1 MANANELVRL
11 IKQASV
17 DAVDAGK
24 PQEIYFGKMMSPTSC
39 RIDQKLVLDKEFLV
53 FSRNVTNYGVKMN
66 IPTVGSV
73 SVTVNN
79 ALKAGEEVL
88 VQREQG
94 GQRYIILDRIGR
106 A

>member
-1 MANANELVRL
+1 
-11 IKQASV
+11 
-17 DAVDAGK
+17 
-24 PQEIYFGKMMSPTSC
+24 MSPTSC

-53 FSRNVTNYGVKMN
+53 FSRNVTNYSVKMN
-66 IPTVGSV
+66 IPTVGTV
-73 SVTVNN
+73 SVAVNN